1 MGVILEFHKQPKNS
15 SRWLRNAIAELE
27 RRDPFD
33 ALTDA
38 EKLVAAMNER
48 WFEEVKDREGRANG

>member
-1 MGVILEFHKQPKNS
+1 MILEFHKQPKNS

-48 WFEEVKDREGRANG
+48 WFEEVKDREGRA